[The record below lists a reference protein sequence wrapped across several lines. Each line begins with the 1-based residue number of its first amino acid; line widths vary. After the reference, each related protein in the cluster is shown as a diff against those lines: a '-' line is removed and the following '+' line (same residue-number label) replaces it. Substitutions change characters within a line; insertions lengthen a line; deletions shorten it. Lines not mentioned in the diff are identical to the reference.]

1 MIRRSNRFSQ
11 LMSGVTFFSL
21 GLSIGYLYNLQNLYT
36 SPPRENVCF
45 PTSNTPIY
53 KGLNLILPSVRNLD
67 DLNHQKQVLS
77 NNFLGKQTERFKTSC
92 DPLDDPE
99 DDLIKFYGRDVIMMG
114 RGYEGSGTRTRRF
127 LKSLQDGKTVKVGVV
142 GGSVS
147 FGHGMYKHGPGTIYS
162 ERVLDWIKATYP
174 NNPSSN
180 HELFNGAVPGS
191 SVVS

>member
-11 LMSGVTFFSL
+11 LMSGVAFFSL
-21 GLSIGYLYNLQNLYT
+21 GLSVGYLYNLQNLYI

-45 PTSNTPIY
+45 PTSNTPVY
-53 KGLNLILPSVRNLD
+53 KGINLILPSVRHPDFSND
-67 DLNHQKQVLS
+67 QKQVS
-77 NNFLGKQTERFKTSC
+77 NDFLGEQIDKLKTSC
-92 DPLDDPE
+92 DPLDNPE

-114 RGYEGSGTRTRRF
+114 RGYEGSGTRTRKF
-127 LKSLQDGKTVKVGVV
+127 LKSLQKGKAVKIGVV

-162 ERVLDWIKATYP
+162 ERVLEWIKTTYP
-174 NNPSSN
+174 TNSN
-180 HELFNGAVPGS
+180 SHHELFNGAVPGS